1 MPRMKNLAYDT
12 GGVVEAEP
20 LEVSVLEE
28 EPLHGVKLVYRDI
41 AGGFP
46 VPDGAWNVEAVDAYI
61 SSFLNSGWMLKET
74 HCPGRRM
81 ENAGGTTVPVIS
93 MVYVLEK

>member
-1 MPRMKNLAYDT
+1 MPRTKQIENEVTLVERDPLDF
-12 GGVVEAEP
+12 VVAED
-20 LEVSVLEE
+20 L
-28 EPLHGVKLVYRDI
+28 PLHAVKLVYRDI

-61 SSFLNSGWMLKET
+61 SSFLNSGWVLKET
-74 HCPGRRM
+74 HCPGRRI